1 VIDPTPA
8 PPEGGP
14 GSSPIVRRARVG
26 EPIEVSW
33 PARPSSGYRWECD
46 PLPEGILLR
55 AERYE
60 PDLPAL
66 PGRGG
71 VQRFRLEPAHAGR
84 FTVRFRYRRPW
95 EPNEVEARE
104 LQVIVEPVGSA
115 PGRTGSDPG

>member
-1 VIDPTPA
+1 MNDPPPD
-8 PPEGGP
+8 PPEGGA

-46 PLPEGILLR
+46 PLPEGIHLQ
-55 AERYE
+55 AERYDPE
-60 PDLPAL
+60 PPAR

-71 VQRFRLEPAHAGR
+71 VQRFRLEAAHAGR

-95 EPNEVEARE
+95 EPGEVDARE
-104 LQVIVEPVGSA
+104 LRVIVEPAGSA
-115 PGRTGSDPG
+115 PGSDRG